1 MSAHHSAAAGRT
13 SATWSLSTEEL
24 KRRLDS
30 MFADVSHA
38 DDTPELSVA

>member
-24 KRRLDS
+24 KRRLDT
-30 MFADVSHA
+30 MFADTPHT
-38 DDTPELSVA
+38 DDTPEFSAA